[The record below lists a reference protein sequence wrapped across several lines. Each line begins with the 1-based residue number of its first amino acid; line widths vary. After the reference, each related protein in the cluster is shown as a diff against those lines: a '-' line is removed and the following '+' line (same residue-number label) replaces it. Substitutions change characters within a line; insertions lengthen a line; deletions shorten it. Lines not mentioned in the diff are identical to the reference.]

1 MKTKIIYISG
11 SEVFDMADI
20 RAAFDEVRA
29 ALGLTDTVLFGVP
42 VDVDD
47 TLPAQKA
54 PAQDIPPVAPA
65 VTTVVDAPSAAPV
78 TAPVEIIPES
88 PVIAPVMTE
97 QPVAVENIVSV
108 AEEIP
113 AVPVKKSRG
122 RPRKAVVT
130 EEAADKSEVDS
141 APAMPADATPVDE
154 TSGKVIPILS
164 ILAAKKAEES
174 DVIAAESA
182 PVIEDLQ
189 DADIAEDEDD
199 TTESEPKIIA
209 AEIEED
215 DEIADV
221 IDDADSDNGAT
232 DDDKVVAAAM
242 EIEDDMKM
250 DEVTS
255 VSIDDIVEENAAA
268 ESDEEKTLEQLLES
282 MAPLREDHIIEDD
295 ADAPVDMSGASD
307 TDATLTQLATEFAE
321 NQDKIVAPARNET
334 HGKIGKLK
342 NILPFKKVKRDDN
355 GLMGDLFGWAGIAA
369 NDDDFTMPGFF
380 TTAASKK

>member
-11 SEVFDMADI
+11 SEIFDMADI

-29 ALGLTDTVLFGVP
+29 ALGLTDTILFGVP

-47 TLPAQKA
+47 ALPVQTA
-54 PAQDIPPVAPA
+54 PAQDLPAAAPA
-65 VTTVVDAPSAAPV
+65 EASVEAPLQEPVV
-78 TAPVEIIPES
+78 APVEIIPEC
-88 PVIAPVMTE
+88 PVVAPVMTE
-97 QPVAVENIVSV
+97 QPAVVEPIVSV
-108 AEEIP
+108 AEEIT

-122 RPRKAVVT
+122 RPRKVAII
-130 EEAADKSEVDS
+130 EEVADKSVADS
-141 APAMPADATPVDE
+141 APAQSDDNAATVEVTAPADEPA
-154 TSGKVIPILS
+154 GKIIPILS
-164 ILAAKKAEES
+164 VLAAKKAEES
-174 DVIAAESA
+174 A
-182 PVIEDLQ
+182 PIIEDSQ
-189 DADIAEDEDD
+189 DADIEENEDD
-199 TTESEPKIIA
+199 ATESEPEVIA
-209 AEIEED
+209 EEIEED
-215 DEIADV
+215 DEISDV
-221 IDDADSDNGAT
+221 IDDADADIDT
-232 DDDKVVAAAM
+232 VDTDKVVAAAM
-242 EIEDDMKM
+242 EIEDDMEM

-255 VSIDDIVEENAAA
+255 VSIDDIVEEDAAA

-295 ADAPVDMSGASD
+295 GDAPVDISVSSD
-307 TDATLTQLATEFAE
+307 TDATLTQLANEFAE
-321 NQDKIVAPARNET
+321 NQDKIVAPAQNET